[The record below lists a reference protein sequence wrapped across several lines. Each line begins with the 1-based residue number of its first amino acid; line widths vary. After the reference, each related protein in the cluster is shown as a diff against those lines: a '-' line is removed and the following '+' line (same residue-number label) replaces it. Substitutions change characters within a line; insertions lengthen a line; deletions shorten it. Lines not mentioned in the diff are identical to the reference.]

1 MNDTLIL
8 YFFLCFKYLNTCRNK
23 GVGLFHSTRDK
34 NILKM
39 RITNKIKM
47 KKGPVVY
54 ILSYSDERSGL
65 ARYLY
70 GDSNFS
76 VAIYL
81 LKFPLAVIKG

>member
-65 ARYLY
+65 GICMVTQISQLQY
-70 GDSNFS
+70 
-76 VAIYL
+76 IYTNSL
-81 LKFPLAVIKG
+81 WL